1 MRCAAWWRTG
11 SDDGRAV
18 PGGVLAQPRWLP
30 HSQTMIE
37 PAAATPAELLL
48 RAGQWGPAR
57 DAHLERL
64 ARSPEGSDFEGLAR
78 ALWWLDDGTGC
89 LDAREAA
96 YRFYRDAG
104 QDVGAARAA
113 IALAYDSLLFG
124 DGEAVA
130 RGWWGRAEQ
139 LLSAVPE
146 RAEHGWLA
154 VRQAELALAT
164 QADPALAQQAGD
176 RACAIGRRVHDP
188 DLTYVGM
195 AVSGLAQTTAGLPG
209 SGLSQLDAAVAA
221 ATTGEVV
228 DLMWMGKIF
237 CWLIIACQ
245 QTHDLTRADQWCRR
259 VEAVCERRHL
269 DPLFTVCRI
278 QHSSVLIERGTWP
291 QAESNLTVVLD
302 RVAPSRRHTRLDA
315 VAQLGELRRRQG
327 RWDEAEKLL
336 AQAEF
341 DPSAIVSLALIR
353 LARDEADAAWASIR
367 ELLATTPP
375 ANRLLRARFL
385 LPAVM
390 AAAAAG
396 DRAAAQDAA
405 DELRDT
411 AALVRNKPLSGLA
424 AAAAATLA
432 PPAEAVG
439 PWRDAVHCFHEA
451 ALPFDEAESRLG
463 LAAALLRANDVG
475 GAEEHV
481 TKASSALEGLGARAA
496 LAEADRLRR
505 QIVAARTTRGV
516 ITERELEVLR
526 CVADGLTD
534 QQIAQALTLS
544 PHTVHRHVAHIL
556 TKLDQPNRAAAV
568 AHAVTRGIL

>member
-1 MRCAAWWRTG
+1 M
-11 SDDGRAV
+11 S
-18 PGGVLAQPRWLP
+18 
-30 HSQTMIE
+30 SE
-37 PAAATPAELLL
+37 PAAVTPSELLL
-48 RAGQWGPAR
+48 RAGRWGPAR
-57 DAHLERL
+57 DELLERL
-64 ARSPEGSDFEGLAR
+64 ARGPEGPAFEGLAQ

-104 QDVGAARAA
+104 QDARAARAA
-113 IALAYDSLLFG
+113 SALAYDSLLFG
-124 DGEAVA
+124 EGEAVA

-154 VRQAELALAT
+154 VREAELALAT
-164 QADPALAQQAGD
+164 QADPALAQLAGE

-209 SGLSQLDAAVAA
+209 SGLTQLDSAVAA

-245 QTHDLTRADQWCRR
+245 QTHDLTRADEWCRR

-291 QAESNLTVVLD
+291 QAESNLAVLLD
-302 RVAPSRRHTRLDA
+302 RVATSRRHTRLDA
-315 VAQLGELRRRQG
+315 VVQLGELRRRQG
-327 RWDEAEKLL
+327 RWAEAEELL
-336 AQAEF
+336 TQAEF

-353 LARDEADAAWASIR
+353 LARDEADVAWAAIR
-367 ELLATTPP
+367 ELLVTTPP
-375 ANRLLRARFL
+375 GNRLLRARFL
-385 LPAVM
+385 LPAVL

-396 DRAAAQDAA
+396 DRCAAQAAA
-405 DELRDT
+405 DELQET

-432 PPAEAVG
+432 PSAEAVG
-439 PWRDAVHCFHEA
+439 PWRDAVRCFQEA
-451 ALPFDEAESRLG
+451 ALPFAEGESRLG
-463 LAAALLRANDVG
+463 LAAALLRADDVG
-475 GAEEHV
+475 GAEEQV

-496 LAEADRLRR
+496 MAEADRLRR
-505 QIVAARTTRGV
+505 QIVAARSTRGV
-516 ITERELEVLR
+516 LTERELEVLR

-534 QQIAQALTLS
+534 QQIARALTLS

-556 TKLDQPNRAAAV
+556 TKLDQPTRAAAV
-568 AHAVTRGIL
+568 AHAVTNDIL

>member
-1 MRCAAWWRTG
+1 MS
-11 SDDGRAV
+11 SD
-18 PGGVLAQPRWLP
+18 
-30 HSQTMIE
+30 
-37 PAAATPAELLL
+37 PAAVTPAELLL
-48 RAGQWGPAR
+48 RAGRWGPAR
-57 DAHLERL
+57 DELLERL
-64 ARSPEGSDFEGLAR
+64 ARGPEGPAFEGLAQ

-113 IALAYDSLLFG
+113 SALAYDSMLFG

-130 RGWWGRAEQ
+130 RGWLGRAEQ

-154 VRQAELALAT
+154 VREAELALAT
-164 QADPALAQQAGD
+164 QGDPALAQLAGE
-176 RACAIGRRVHDP
+176 RASAIGRRVHDP
-188 DLTYVGM
+188 DLTYVGT

-209 SGLSQLDAAVAA
+209 SGLAQLDSAVAA

-237 CWLIIACQ
+237 CWLIVACQ
-245 QTHDLTRADQWCRR
+245 QTHDLTRAAEWCRR
-259 VEAVCERRHL
+259 VEAVCERRQL

-291 QAESNLTVVLD
+291 QAERNLAFVLD
-302 RVAPSRRHTRLDA
+302 GVATSRRHTRLDA
-315 VAQLGELRRRQG
+315 VVQLGELRRRQG
-327 RWDEAEKLL
+327 RWAEAEELL
-336 AQAEF
+336 RQAEF

-353 LARDEADAAWASIR
+353 LARDEADVAWAAIR

-375 ANRLLRARFL
+375 GNRLLRARFL
-385 LPAVM
+385 LPAVL
-390 AAAAAG
+390 AALAAG
-396 DRAAAQDAA
+396 DRDAAQAAA
-405 DELRDT
+405 DELQET

-432 PPAEAVG
+432 TSAETVG
-439 PWRDAVHCFHEA
+439 PWRDAVRCFHQA
-451 ALPFDEAESRLG
+451 ALPFDEGESRLG
-463 LAAALLRANDVG
+463 LASALLRVSDVS
-475 GAEEHV
+475 GAEEQV

-496 LAEADRLRR
+496 MAEADRLRR
-505 QIVAARTTRGV
+505 QIVAARSTRGV
-516 ITERELEVLR
+516 LTEREMEVLR

-534 QQIAQALTLS
+534 QQIARALTLS

-556 TKLDQPNRAAAV
+556 TKLDQPTRAAAV
-568 AHAVTRGIL
+568 AHAVINDIR